1 MKGYGLLS
9 TAIVAEIVATICLKL
24 SEGFTVL
31 APSIVVVIGYGLA
44 FFMLSKALAFLP
56 LSLAYAIWS
65 GVGTALTTIL
75 GILIF
80 AEPFSLGVVL
90 GISCIILGVVFMN
103 TSKSGAH

>member
-1 MKGYGLLS
+1 MGYLWL
-9 TAIVAEIVATICLKL
+9 AIAIIAEVFGSSMLKL
-24 SEGFTVL
+24 TGGFKKLVPTIGV
-31 APSIVVVIGYGLA
+31 IIGYGLA

-103 TSKSGAH
+103 TSKSGVH